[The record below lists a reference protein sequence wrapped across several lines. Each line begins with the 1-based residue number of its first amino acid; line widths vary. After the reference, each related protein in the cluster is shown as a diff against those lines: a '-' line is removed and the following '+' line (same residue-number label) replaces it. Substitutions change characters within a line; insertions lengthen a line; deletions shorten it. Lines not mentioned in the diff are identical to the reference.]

1 MCFDDECC
9 PKWDFEKLTSIVS
22 ITRCQSLY
30 HRDLLARLQWVGL
43 GLNNFTN
50 GLRSFG
56 HQGALYYVFLA
67 SDPLK
72 TSREYAVFTL
82 RTRGPKVCT
91 RETSRQTQRVNAF
104 FVLIAPNDRITS
116 YIAGHWR
123 PGQNFMMFQRTKN
136 ETWFSKNGNIK
147 NLVKVQKWG
156 RSRPIMYTYF
166 CFVSFESCIIRS
178 KYSSI
183 AINKIWA

>member
-1 MCFDDECC
+1 M
-9 PKWDFEKLTSIVS
+9 PL
-22 ITRCQSLY
+22 
-30 HRDLLARLQWVGL
+30 L
-43 GLNNFTN
+43 GLDPWPFRIGGKPVNRWTTLSLACIMYIENKLFLN
-50 GLRSFG
+50 ERLILRSFG

-156 RSRPIMYTYF
+156 VVGLLCMHIF
-166 CFVSFESCIIRS
+166 ALLVL
-178 KYSSI
+178 
-183 AINKIWA
+183 NLV